1 MVWILESAFQVGF
14 LDFAAMVPV
23 NSSTIVQPSANC
35 NVLFWDLGRIASE
48 MLLIGVLTAA
58 LDHQGQD
65 FNASTVPIWASPLS
79 PVM

>member
-1 MVWILESAFQVGF
+1 MQSAFQVTF

-23 NSSTIVQPSANC
+23 NFSTAVQLSANC
-35 NVLFWDLGRIASE
+35 NALFWDLGRIASE
-48 MLLIGVLTAA
+48 MLLIRILTAV